1 VPKKRL
7 TRQKKAYI
15 LPTMMNKHLPISIRQ
30 SSTLSAAWQA
40 DYRSPKCEN
49 NGFIGSGVGFCEGWD
64 G

>member
-1 VPKKRL
+1 
-7 TRQKKAYI
+7 
-15 LPTMMNKHLPISIRQ
+15 MMNKHLPISIRQ